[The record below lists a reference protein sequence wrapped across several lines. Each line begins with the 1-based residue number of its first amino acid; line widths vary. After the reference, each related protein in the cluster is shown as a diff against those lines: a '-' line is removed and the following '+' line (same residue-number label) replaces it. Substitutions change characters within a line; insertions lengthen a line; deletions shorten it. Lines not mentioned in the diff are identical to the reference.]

1 MDNNQETIVKEA
13 VRQFA
18 DARLRGERPD
28 IDEFVKK
35 YPSLD
40 RQIREGISHLQKI
53 NALFDTLVQ
62 PDESEFEDRA
72 AGQNLIGQKI
82 GNFEIIEVIGRGG
95 MGIVYLAR
103 DTRLKR
109 SVAVKSI
116 PAKFMADA
124 TVRMRFKREAKVLAS
139 LNHPGIAMIYD
150 VIEQDDDVGY
160 LVLEYVPGETLAE
173 RIAGDPLTLE
183 EALECCRQIAEALE
197 AAHEKGIIHRDLKPE
212 NIKINED
219 GHVKV
224 LDFGLAKEVV
234 DPASAD
240 NQAESPTITHMTTL
254 PGNFSARSPT

>member
-1 MDNNQETIVKEA
+1 MTGARDNNQDTIIKEA

-18 DARLRGERPD
+18 DARLRGEQPD

-35 YPSLD
+35 YPNLD

-53 NALFDTLVQ
+53 NALFATLVQ
-62 PDESEFEDRA
+62 PDESEFEDPA

-82 GNFEIIEVIGRGG
+82 GSFEIIEVIGRGG

-109 SVAVKSI
+109 SVAVKSM

-124 TVRMRFKREAKVLAS
+124 TARMRFKREAEVLAS
-139 LNHPGIAMIYD
+139 LNHPNIAVIHD
-150 VIEQDDDVGY
+150 IIEQEDDAEY

-183 EALECCRQIAEALE
+183 EALDRLERALDELKPEYREVIVLKRIEGLSHAQIAEKLGKNAGAVRMLLARAMAALAMVYGE
-197 AAHEKGIIHRDLKPE
+197 E
-212 NIKINED
+212 
-219 GHVKV
+219 
-224 LDFGLAKEVV
+224 
-234 DPASAD
+234 
-240 NQAESPTITHMTTL
+240 
-254 PGNFSARSPT
+254 